1 MYKNKEVQP
10 GKEVFVDDDL
20 LIYLYKKI
28 KQFAIFTKDELQE
41 VKAVKK

>member
-1 MYKNKEVQP
+1 MLRGYTQKTGIYDGNGLMYKNKEVQP

-28 KQFAIFTKDELQE
+28 K
-41 VKAVKK
+41 